1 MELRERDSGEM
12 HSAPEPSVRADGFL
26 EAWRSVRGYAAIA
39 VLGVLIAY
47 WWLTMITLATPYDW
61 GFDFRQFWQGA
72 NDVVNGVSPY
82 PTSEQLSAARTEFGP
97 TAIQEDY
104 RFPYPAAAAVALAP
118 LGALDFDVAAALWG
132 LVLIGAILG
141 SLLILGVRDWRVFAV
156 VVSSHPVVTSVRL
169 GTFTPVLLLL
179 AACAWRWRDRRWV
192 AGGALAVALSFKLFL
207 WPLGVWLLATRRYAA
222 AGIAAGLTVVFTF
235 GAWAA
240 IGFDGLRVYPDLLRQ
255 LEDLVNEI
263 GLSFVALGV
272 RAGLSEPVAELLPF
286 VVGVPLLVAVLV
298 LARRDDGDRRA
309 FALAIVTTIAITP
322 IVWLHYFT
330 LLVAPLAIARPK
342 LAWPW
347 VIMTAFWI
355 VPAQGNEG
363 QLWRIVVALSFA
375 AAVALVAT
383 RRRGREVAV

>member
-1 MELRERDSGEM
+1 MEVRERDPGEM
-12 HSAPEPSVRADGFL
+12 HSVREQTMRGGLL
-26 EAWRSVRGYAAIA
+26 EAWRDLSGYVAIA
-39 VLGVLIAY
+39 VLGVLIGY
-47 WWLTMITLATPYDW
+47 WWLTMVSLGTPDDW

-82 PTSEQLSAARTEFGP
+82 PTSEQLAAARAEFGP

-104 RFPYPAAAAVALAP
+104 RFPYPAGAAVALAP
-118 LGALDFDVAAALWG
+118 FGVIDFDLAAAAWG
-132 LVLIGAILG
+132 FLLIGAILG
-141 SLLILGVRDWRVFAV
+141 SLLVLGVRDWRVFAI

-179 AACAWRWRDRRWV
+179 AACVWRWRDRRWI
-192 AGGALAVALSFKLFL
+192 AGGALAVALSLKLFL

-222 AGIAAGLTVVFTF
+222 AGIATVLAGVITL

-240 IGFDGLRVYPDLLRQ
+240 IGFEGLRVYPDLLRQ

-272 RAGLSEPVAELLPF
+272 RAGLSESVAELLPYL
-286 VVGVPLLVAVLV
+286 VGVPLLILV
-298 LARRDDGDRRA
+298 FALVSRKDGDRRA
-309 FALAIVTTIAITP
+309 FCLAMVAAIAITP

-330 LLVAPLAIARPK
+330 LLVAPLAVMRPR

-347 VIMTAFWI
+347 AIMTAFWI

-363 QLWRIVVALSFA
+363 HLWRIVVALGLG
-375 AAVALVAT
+375 AAVAIASTLRARPEAPV
-383 RRRGREVAV
+383 